1 MISNK
6 TKVENFIEQLKNVN
20 QLLDKV
26 IDFTKRD
33 EFFKGE
39 NYLGKDWLTNA
50 HYDIVQAIE
59 LMEEYVKK
67 EKYD

>member
-6 TKVENFIEQLKNVN
+6 TKVGNFIEQLKNVN

-26 IDFTKRD
+26 IDFTKKD
-33 EFFKGE
+33 GFFKGE
-39 NYLGKDWLTNA
+39 NCLGKDWLTNA